1 MVRAG
6 CNVIATHRTSM
17 SSPCASPSP
26 QFSVRTIRRVIH
38 THKCLSIEIGDILV
52 IVSIVGVFFN
62 AYHLGASD
70 SVNSPI
76 AWGVLNAACAGF
88 AVVGG
93 LRRNPIMLIPY
104 MVTLVIDT
112 VTGIAALA
120 DALYNLLSKAKNSDN
135 SEEALYS
142 QDSQDGSSTREYT
155 WLIVAKILGAILLNL
170 IFYYVCHA
178 ARGVFKNERCRK
190 ECCVLPLPYRSPQ
203 ISHRSPQISHRS
215 GKSSRS
221 NSYDSA
227 YETISAVSVQ
237 VPIRFRMDQPPPY
250 RVRRESGNSDK
261 VSEKRKSSLAVV
273 PVSTKRRLPSLRL
286 SSVTESHNE
295 LYQNTWHGSTV
306 PAGRSPSHHSNDSI
320 FNEPTPRHSY
330 PIARQGYRHVS
341 ITESHN
347 ELYANASISQLVY
360 RLFSL
365 HCLSYSI
372 TLSILLSPP
381 PLLLLLLLSS
391 IHSILFPMFWLVA
404 PSVVAV
410 STTAILAGCAK
421 GRDEVKRP
429 KSSGSNRGSNKQ
441 KQSGKSTRKPGASS
455 RSGSSRRDPKAVGAA
470 GVKKTS
476 RSKREGHSNKSGRS
490 SKSASGKPIAE
501 KKKVGSAAAPVTVAG
516 GAPKDKSSK
525 SAGKSSSSKRRSE
538 KDKLKKEK
546 SVDGSEKRSSRSKK
560 SKSKRSSRS
569 KKSASKKEVKKELQV
584 DKTQEMSGEDLPHK
598 PKDAAVKTALSP
610 QAVSVTKL
618 ELAPVEGVAKHEIR
632 IEPSEL
638 RWNSTGGIQSVAIY
652 NHSNSRKALKIKCS
666 DNLLYRVNPVHAFIP
681 AGGSV
686 RVDILRQNGTAKV
699 DKIVI
704 VAADAGK
711 DEANAREVLN
721 RSMNTDMMVLPL
733 IATAVN

>member
-1 MVRAG
+1 MRCSVPRGTTIPLKGWREGEKGRTSLPIPQHPASPYGEGVTIPPTFTFTVVFTATGDKCTGIKEREGQMELRNTEEGKTREETRPIDDSQHGAG

-330 PIARQGYRHVS
+330 PIARQGYRH
-341 ITESHN
+341 
-347 ELYANASISQLVY
+347 
-360 RLFSL
+360 
-365 HCLSYSI
+365 C
-372 TLSILLSPP
+372 
-381 PLLLLLLLSS
+381 
-391 IHSILFPMFWLVA
+391 
-404 PSVVAV
+404 
-410 STTAILAGCAK
+410 K
-421 GRDEVKRP
+421 
-429 KSSGSNRGSNKQ
+429 
-441 KQSGKSTRKPGASS
+441 
-455 RSGSSRRDPKAVGAA
+455 
-470 GVKKTS
+470 
-476 RSKREGHSNKSGRS
+476 
-490 SKSASGKPIAE
+490 
-501 KKKVGSAAAPVTVAG
+501 
-516 GAPKDKSSK
+516 
-525 SAGKSSSSKRRSE
+525 
-538 KDKLKKEK
+538 
-546 SVDGSEKRSSRSKK
+546 
-560 SKSKRSSRS
+560 
-569 KKSASKKEVKKELQV
+569 
-584 DKTQEMSGEDLPHK
+584 
-598 PKDAAVKTALSP
+598 
-610 QAVSVTKL
+610 
-618 ELAPVEGVAKHEIR
+618 
-632 IEPSEL
+632 
-638 RWNSTGGIQSVAIY
+638 
-652 NHSNSRKALKIKCS
+652 
-666 DNLLYRVNPVHAFIP
+666 
-681 AGGSV
+681 
-686 RVDILRQNGTAKV
+686 
-699 DKIVI
+699 
-704 VAADAGK
+704 
-711 DEANAREVLN
+711 
-721 RSMNTDMMVLPL
+721 
-733 IATAVN
+733 

>member
-70 SVNSPI
+70 SVNSLFQPI

-330 PIARQGYRHVS
+330 PIARQGYRH
-341 ITESHN
+341 
-347 ELYANASISQLVY
+347 
-360 RLFSL
+360 
-365 HCLSYSI
+365 
-372 TLSILLSPP
+372 
-381 PLLLLLLLSS
+381 
-391 IHSILFPMFWLVA
+391 
-404 PSVVAV
+404 
-410 STTAILAGCAK
+410 
-421 GRDEVKRP
+421 EVKRP